1 MPNQPTSSSIP
12 GVILDDHK
20 VPRPIVIR
28 PQSVLAQGTERP
40 THHHT
45 REQLVY
51 ADRGVMSVKT
61 VHGSW
66 VVPPNR
72 AVWVPSGLDHG
83 VRPIT
88 DCRMLNAF
96 FEPGV
101 VANLPKT
108 CAVVIVPPVLQELLR
123 HASKIE
129 DEYDENGPDGRIMDV
144 IIDMVQSLETVPL
157 HLPMPTDDRLKRIA
171 EAIVAKPADNRSQAE
186 WAKVSGASVRTIAR
200 LFPEQTGMSFSQ
212 WRQQARLMAALE
224 RLAAGEPVVRVALDL
239 GYTSQSAFI
248 AMFKKVLGTTPG
260 KYFSD

>member
-1 MPNQPTSSSIP
+1 MPNLSPPDVIP
-12 GVILDDHK
+12 GVVLDDHD

-28 PQSVLAQGTERP
+28 PQRVMARGEERP
-40 THHHT
+40 VHHHT

-51 ADRGVMSVKT
+51 ADMGVMSVTT
-61 VHGSW
+61 VHGTW

-88 DCRMLNAF
+88 ECRMLNAF
-96 FEPGV
+96 FQPGV

-123 HASKIE
+123 HATKIE
-129 DEYDENGPDGRIMDV
+129 DAYDEDGPDGRIMNV

-157 HLPMPTDDRLKRIA
+157 HLPMPTDERLKRIA
-171 EAIVAKPADNRSQAE
+171 DAIVSDPADNRSQAD
-186 WAKVSGASVRTIAR
+186 WAKVSGASVRTLAR
-200 LFPEQTGMSFSQ
+200 LFPEQTGMSFSA

-248 AMFKKVLGTTPG
+248 AMFKRALGTTPG

>member
-1 MPNQPTSSSIP
+1 
-12 GVILDDHK
+12 
-20 VPRPIVIR
+20 
-28 PQSVLAQGTERP
+28 
-40 THHHT
+40 
-45 REQLVY
+45 
-51 ADRGVMSVKT
+51 
-61 VHGSW
+61 
-66 VVPPNR
+66 
-72 AVWVPSGLDHG
+72 
-83 VRPIT
+83 
-88 DCRMLNAF
+88 
-96 FEPGV
+96 
-101 VANLPKT
+101 
-108 CAVVIVPPVLQELLR
+108 
-123 HASKIE
+123 
-129 DEYDENGPDGRIMDV
+129 MDV

-171 EAIVAKPADNRSQAE
+171 EAIVAKPADNRSQTD